1 LENDLEMSVFSDEN
15 HSDAMPIV
23 PALSPLQ
30 DTTAFPD
37 TPRILVVGAGA
48 VGGFFGAL
56 LCKADF
62 DVTFLLRPAT
72 HAQIEKN
79 GLTIASVDPNLGRF
93 TVHPRCVQAATDAAQ
108 ADLIILAV
116 KCYDLTAALSAIAP
130 QVAGNRGASILP
142 LQNGVGGE
150 ERIATYF
157 AQNASVGGTGGGVGG
172 IAYVTSRLAA
182 PGVVEHF
189 RRGIIA
195 VGALSEGQD
204 TRVAWIQ
211 KILSQADIECR
222 VSRNI
227 RKAKWEKLCWNATFN
242 PLSVILDRPISFV
255 LDSPK
260 WLEVVRRGIEEVA
273 AIAAAE
279 GVPLDADT
287 AEQTIRTSE
296 SFRDFHTSMYEDFH
310 NGRPTEIDA
319 LNGDLIRRG
328 QKHGIPTP
336 THDRLYAE
344 VVALDAKRRTA

>member
-1 LENDLEMSVFSDEN
+1 MTL
-15 HSDAMPIV
+15 
-23 PALSPLQ
+23 ALSPARSAMPFS
-30 DTTAFPD
+30 DA
-37 TPRILVVGAGA
+37 PRILVVGAGA

-56 LCKADF
+56 LCKAGF

-79 GLTIASVDPNLGRF
+79 GLTIASVDPKLGRF
-93 TVHPRCVQAATDAAQ
+93 TVHPRCVQAATAAEQ

-130 QVAGNRGASILP
+130 QVARNHGALILP

-150 ERIATYF
+150 ERIASYF
-157 AQNASVGGTGGGVGG
+157 THNAGIGRTEGVIGGV
-172 IAYVTSRLAA
+172 AYITSRLAA
-182 PGVVEHF
+182 PGVIEHF
-189 RRGIIA
+189 RRGIVA
-195 VGALSEGQD
+195 VGAFSEGQD
-204 TRVAWIQ
+204 ARVAWIQ
-211 KILSQADIECR
+211 KILSQANIECR
-222 VSRNI
+222 ISRNI
-227 RKAKWEKLCWNATFN
+227 RKTKWEKLCWNATFN
-242 PLSVILDRPISFV
+242 PLSVILDRPISFI

-279 GVPLDADT
+279 GVLLDADT

-296 SFRDFHTSMYEDFH
+296 AFRDFHTSMYEDVH

-328 QKHGIPTP
+328 KRHGIPTP
-336 THDRLYAE
+336 THDSLYAE
-344 VVALDAKRRTA
+344 VTVLAAKSQPLVALTVTPTGDAVRT